1 MTMGDMLDRHVHLG
15 GRRLARKGEGD
26 VFDLECPHGS
36 VRTGPHGEQRAGGGR
51 GPHLRPLEETA
62 RETVAWWNGLPEE
75 RRNGMRSGLRQ
86 PPGLAAETAP
96 MAKQMEAEAKLLA
109 AWKGRK

>member
-1 MTMGDMLDRHVHLG
+1 MFSIWN
-15 GRRLARKGEGD
+15 A
-26 VFDLECPHGS
+26 P
-36 VRTGPHGEQRAGGGR
+36 TGPYAQVHTVSNARAVAAG
-51 GPHLRPLEETA
+51 LTYRPLEETA